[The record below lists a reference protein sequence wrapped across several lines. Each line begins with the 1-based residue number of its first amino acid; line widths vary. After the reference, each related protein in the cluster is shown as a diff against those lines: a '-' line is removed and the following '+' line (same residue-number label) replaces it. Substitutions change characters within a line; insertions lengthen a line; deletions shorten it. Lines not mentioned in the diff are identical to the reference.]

1 MRTFRH
7 KVTINDA
14 GAIVVFGLGSFF
26 CLWNRTNSLM
36 IVLGVLLVVVTIR
49 AVDRAIHT
57 EYVLTDDGVLQVKT
71 GRVGR
76 TRRIEL
82 KKIKK
87 IGKRPF
93 AFRLGVYA
101 LIELEDGSVVSVQPD
116 NMDSFLSAL
125 GKRIETKEK

>member
-14 GAIVVFGLGSFF
+14 GSIVVFGLGSFF

-36 IVLGVLLVVVTIR
+36 ILLGVLLVVVTIR

-116 NMDSFLSAL
+116 NMDGFLSAL

>member
-36 IVLGVLLVVVTIR
+36 ILLGVLLVVVTIR

-93 AFRLGVYA
+93 AFR
-101 LIELEDGSVVSVQPD
+101 
-116 NMDSFLSAL
+116 
-125 GKRIETKEK
+125 

>member
-14 GAIVVFGLGSFF
+14 GAIVVFGLGSFS

-57 EYVLTDDGVLQVKT
+57 EYVLTDDGVLQ
-71 GRVGR
+71 
-76 TRRIEL
+76 
-82 KKIKK
+82 IKK

-116 NMDSFLSAL
+116 NMDGFLSAL

>member
-14 GAIVVFGLGSFF
+14 GAIVVFGLGSFS

-57 EYVLTDDGVLQVKT
+57 EYVLTDDGVLQVT
-71 GRVGR
+71 PGRVGR

-116 NMDSFLSAL
+116 NMDGFLSAL

>member
-1 MRTFRH
+1 M
-7 KVTINDA
+7 
-14 GAIVVFGLGSFF
+14 
-26 CLWNRTNSLM
+26 
-36 IVLGVLLVVVTIR
+36 
-49 AVDRAIHT
+49 DRAIHT

-71 GRVGR
+71 GRVGQ

-116 NMDSFLSAL
+116 NMDGFLSAL

>member
-1 MRTFRH
+1 M
-7 KVTINDA
+7 
-14 GAIVVFGLGSFF
+14 VFGLGSFF

-36 IVLGVLLVVVTIR
+36 ILLGVLLVVVTIR

-116 NMDSFLSAL
+116 NMDGFLSAL

>member
-14 GAIVVFGLGSFF
+14 GSIVVFGLGSFF

-36 IVLGVLLVVVTIR
+36 ILLGVLLVVVTIR

-93 AFRLGVYA
+93 TFRLGVYA

-116 NMDSFLSAL
+116 NMDGFLSAL

>member
-7 KVTINDA
+7 KVTRNDA
-14 GAIVVFGLGSFF
+14 GAIVVFGLGSFS

-116 NMDSFLSAL
+116 NMDGFLSAL

>member
-1 MRTFRH
+1 M
-7 KVTINDA
+7 
-14 GAIVVFGLGSFF
+14 VFGLGSFS

-57 EYVLTDDGVLQVKT
+57 EYVLPDDGVLQVKT

-116 NMDSFLSAL
+116 NMDGFLSAL